1 MITVMIVDDHPV
13 IRAGLRA
20 ILSPYADLTVIAEA
34 ASGDEACVLA
44 GTHEPQ
50 IILMD
55 LNLGPGMSGVDA
67 IRQILGKPEVP
78 APSILVLTNME
89 AEADI
94 LNAIEAGATGY
105 LLKDSD
111 PDVLVGAVRLTAQ
124 GKPFLDAAVTQTLL
138 NRAKRPSGQNL
149 TSREREVLRLVAEG
163 HSNRAI
169 AVAAHIEEATVKAHL
184 TRIFTKLDV
193 NSRTSA
199 VATARAAGII

>member
-34 ASGDEACVLA
+34 VSGDEACVLA

-50 IILMD
+50 IILID
-55 LNLGPGMSGVDA
+55 LNPGPGISGVDA
-67 IRQILGKPEVP
+67 IRPTRGKRGAP

>member
-55 LNLGPGMSGVDA
+55 LNLGPGMSGVGA
-67 IRQILGKPEVP
+67 IRQILGKPGVP